1 MYATER
7 SDGDITLAS
16 ATRSTGKRNLFALG
30 GEMLRFTTGCDRSG
44 CDTVIVAVERRA
56 PGGTMTEKFPAE
68 TVPPRSPI
76 VRVEVVGVAV
86 EPEPPNRPRIWD
98 EPASELADT
107 PGEKPVGCV
116 GRLEHPAALR
126 STARPA
132 ARRSVEKRRM
142 TEPPLEFGRRD
153 AREGRR

>member
-56 PGGTMTEKFPAE
+56 PGGTVTEKFPAE
-68 TVPPRSPI
+68 TGPPRSPI
-76 VRVEVVGVAV
+76 VRVEGVGVAG
-86 EPEPPNRPRIWD
+86 EPEPSKRPRIWD
-98 EPASELADT
+98 EPASEVADP
-107 PGEKPVGCV
+107 PGVRPAGWL
-116 GRLEHPAALR
+116 GRLEQ
-126 STARPA
+126 
-132 ARRSVEKRRM
+132 
-142 TEPPLEFGRRD
+142 
-153 AREGRR
+153 